1 MKKSVCQFFFIFFFQ
16 RGTKFSFSSVCSA
29 LCKRREKQR
38 TLLSSKTHTHTQ
50 RNVFITHA
58 FCWTMTTS
66 LTTRST
72 TTTTTRL
79 LYSYSPSSSSSS
91 PSLLKGTTKRRVS
104 SSSSRK
110 IIVRRKQVIPSSSSS
125 SSSSSSAAA
134 AAATKTTQRTELRGK
149 ETRARKLSVPYKDGN
164 KDCDVLVNDEAKE
177 KIKARNCSKYV
188 SLIDGENPKLKI
200 LLNVIEKDWDRI
212 GVKNKNAGHHTLWP
226 EAFEAGKALLEE
238 CFPEE
243 CSPEFGGEVLNGV
256 GFVNEPE
263 FQKTRAIDFMQRRP
277 KGDFTHCKYNPLP
290 RLHRDP
296 DAIDYKSPNWME
308 TAMENSEEYSY
319 RYYNVWISRTPKDP
333 TGQVWDN
340 PLLVLLPKDGGS
352 KEWKYDIRTEKDN
365 LDENGN
371 EIKPPSA
378 FEQIKSNPMAAAPIV
393 MNMFSTKKGK
403 DFGDA
408 TDPNYLARG
417 SPELIADDEHEW
429 VTGPFV
435 AFDSFDCWH
444 GSGKWDSDAK
454 KSLIEGSKNPME
466 ARSEAAKGRISMEL
480 RFRAR
485 CKPNSREGLAWS
497 PVSAAYRSNKFAEDS
512 VRPSE
517 QTYDLVSG
525 KAL

>member
-1 MKKSVCQFFFIFFFQ
+1 MCQFFFIFFSP
-16 RGTKFSFSSVCSA
+16 RRTKFSFSSVCSA
-29 LCKRREKQR
+29 LCKRREKQH
-38 TLLSSKTHTHTQ
+38 TFILQTHTHTHTHTQ
-50 RNVFITHA
+50 NVFITHA
-58 FCWTMTTS
+58 FCGTMTTS
-66 LTTRST
+66 LTTSSIT

-79 LYSYSPSSSSSS
+79 LYSYSPS
-91 PSLLKGTTKRRVS
+91 PSGLKGSAKRRV

-125 SSSSSSAAA
+125 SSSSSAAA
-134 AAATKTTQRTELRGK
+134 AATTKTTQRTELRGK

-177 KIKARNCSKYV
+177 KIIARNCSKYV

-497 PVSAAYRSNKFAEDS
+497 PVSAAYRSNKFTEDS

>member
-29 LCKRREKQR
+29 LCKRREKQH
-38 TLLSSKTHTHTQ
+38 TLLSSKTHTHT

-79 LYSYSPSSSSSS
+79 LYSYPSSSSSSS

-125 SSSSSSAAA
+125 SSSAAA
-134 AAATKTTQRTELRGK
+134 AAATKTTPRTELRGK

-497 PVSAAYRSNKFAEDS
+497 PVSAAYRSNKFTEDS

>member
-1 MKKSVCQFFFIFFFQ
+1 MKKSVCQFFFLFFSNE
-16 RGTKFSFSSVCSA
+16 RKFSFSSVGVRLFCS
-29 LCKRREKQR
+29 LQKEG
-38 TLLSSKTHTHTQ
+38 KTTHFYPPNTHKNTHTQ
-50 RNVFITHA
+50 NVFITHA
-58 FCWTMTTS
+58 FCGTMTTS
-66 LTTRST
+66 LTTSSIT

-79 LYSYSPSSSSSS
+79 LYSYSPS
-91 PSLLKGTTKRRVS
+91 PSLLKGSAKRRV

-134 AAATKTTQRTELRGK
+134 AAATTKTTQRTELRGK

-497 PVSAAYRSNKFAEDS
+497 PVSAAYRSNKFTEDS

>member
-1 MKKSVCQFFFIFFFQ
+1 
-16 RGTKFSFSSVCSA
+16 
-29 LCKRREKQR
+29 
-38 TLLSSKTHTHTQ
+38 
-50 RNVFITHA
+50 
-58 FCWTMTTS
+58 MTTS
-66 LTTRST
+66 LTTSSIT

-79 LYSYSPSSSSSS
+79 LYSYSPS
-91 PSLLKGTTKRRVS
+91 PSGLTGSAKRRVS
-104 SSSSRK
+104 SSSRK
-110 IIVRRKQVIPSSSSS
+110 INVRRKQVIPSSSSS
-125 SSSSSSAAA
+125 SSS
-134 AAATKTTQRTELRGK
+134 ATKTTKRTELRGK

-177 KIKARNCSKYV
+177 KIIARNCSKYV

-371 EIKPPSA
+371 EIKLPSA

-485 CKPNSREGLAWS
+485 CKPHSREGLAWS
-497 PVSAAYRSNKFAEDS
+497 PVSAAYRSNKFTEDS

>member
-1 MKKSVCQFFFIFFFQ
+1 MKMMMFKGVCPKKCSKQKNMDRRFIIYYHLEAFFFYP
-16 RGTKFSFSSVCSA
+16 KFLRNA
-29 LCKRREKQR
+29 KKQR
-38 TLLSSKTHTHTQ
+38 
-50 RNVFITHA
+50 A
-58 FCWTMTTS
+58 
-66 LTTRST
+66 TRLEGIAT
-72 TTTTTRL
+72 TTTTTTTTMAMRAPFSSVPSRSSSL
-79 LYSYSPSSSSSS
+79 SSKGKNGTSTSRGRRQKCVKIVFSSSASTATTESSSSS
-91 PSLLKGTTKRRVS
+91 LTKLQG
-104 SSSSRK
+104 K
-110 IIVRRKQVIPSSSSS
+110 D
-125 SSSSSSAAA
+125 
-134 AAATKTTQRTELRGK
+134 TKARTL
-149 ETRARKLSVPYKDGN
+149 AVPYNDGN
-164 KDCDVLVNDEAKE
+164 KDCDIFINEHAKQ
-177 KIKARNCSKYV
+177 KITDRNCSKFV
-188 SLIDGENPKLKI
+188 SLIDAENPKLKT
-200 LLNVIEKDWDRI
+200 LLNIIERDWDRI
-212 GVKNKNAGHHTLWP
+212 GVKNKNAGPHTLWP

-296 DAIDYKSPNWME
+296 DAIDYKSPNWRE

-340 PLLVLLPKDGGS
+340 PLLILLPKDGGA
-352 KEWKYDIRTEKDN
+352 KEWKYDIVTEKDN

-378 FEQIKSNPMAAAPIV
+378 FEQIKSNPMAAAPLV
-393 MNMFSTKKGK
+393 MKMFSAKKGK
-403 DFGDA
+403 EFRDDA
-408 TDPNYLARG
+408 TDPDYFARG
-417 SPELIADDEHEW
+417 SPELIADDEHEF

-444 GSGKWDSDAK
+444 GSGKWDSEAK
-454 KSLIEGSKNPME
+454 KSLIDGSKNPME
-466 ARSEAAKGRISMEL
+466 ARAEAAKGRISMEL

-485 CKPNSREGLAWS
+485 CKPNNREGLLWS
-497 PVSAAYRSNKFAEDS
+497 PVSSAYRSNTFTDVS

-517 QTYDLVSG
+517 QAYDLVSG